1 MPIPAAAAIGAGGS
15 ILETGINAIFT
26 GSQNKKNRQ
35 WQEKMYNLQRANALA
50 DWQMQN
56 YYNSPEQQM
65 KRLIAAGL
73 NPNLVYDNGATHSAA
88 PVRSSDVGNYRGE
101 APQVSLA
108 GLRQAGMDIYE
119 INLKKAQEKALIA
132 SEAATNQDA
141 ALKAA
146 QVQQTVANT
155 DRSKFELG
163 QAQRLADTAVAQAQA
178 NLEQTQTQ
186 TGIAL
191 NQDERAAAM
200 NAQSI
205 TESVERVLAIRKGM
219 AKTDDERREIQSR
232 INSIDKDTELKKL
245 DIELRRKGINPNDPI
260 YLRILGRIVE
270 KFLSGDWNLP
280 DWKLRR

>member
-15 ILETGINAIFT
+15 ILETGINALFT

-56 YYNSPEQQM
+56 FYNSPEQQM

-88 PVRSSDVGNYRGE
+88 PVRSADVGNYKGE
-101 APQVSLA
+101 APQIALG

-119 INLKKAQEKALIA
+119 IKLKEAQEKALIA
-132 SEAATNQDA
+132 SEGATNQDA

-178 NLEQTQTQ
+178 NLDQTKTATDISLQ
-186 TGIAL
+186 A
-191 NQDERAAAM
+191 NERAAAQ
-200 NAQSI
+200 NAQSLA
-205 TESVERVLAIRKGM
+205 EGVERIKQAKLTQ
-219 AKTDDERREIQSR
+219 AKTNDERRQIEAQIQSVVR
-232 INSIDKDTELKKL
+232 DINLKQLDIDLKKA
-245 DIELRRKGINPNDPI
+245 GIQPNDAI
-260 YLRILGRIVE
+260 WWRILGRLMNSLAPKVKELI
-270 KFLSGDWNLP
+270 K
-280 DWKLRR
+280 